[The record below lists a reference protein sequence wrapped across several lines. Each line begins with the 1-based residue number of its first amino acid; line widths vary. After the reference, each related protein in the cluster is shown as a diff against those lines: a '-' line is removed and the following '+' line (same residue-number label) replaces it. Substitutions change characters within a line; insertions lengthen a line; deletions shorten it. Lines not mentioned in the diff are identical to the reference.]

1 MQNRP
6 GFPFYKYGHKILLS
20 ITISTLIVILC
31 HTSNNNPGALGFFHD
46 AQKAPMLTYEN
57 NEFKFRISYPDN
69 WERSVKISNEITF
82 VSPKDKDSVSSP
94 AGLVIKVVPLQSKNV
109 SIVAVSNAL
118 TSQLKKEH
126 KDFKLESS
134 QNFVI
139 GGKNA
144 KKIIFTATDNRL
156 QERKALQIITIDNNN
171 IFIITYKASINKY
184 STYEGTI
191 NDMISSFKFTTST
204 ATTK

>member
-1 MQNRP
+1 MQKRL
-6 GFPFYKYGHKILLS
+6 GFPFYKYGQKALLS
-20 ITISTLIVILC
+20 ATISTLLVILC
-31 HTSNNNPGALGFFHD
+31 NTSINNNQDASGFFFND
-46 AQKAPMLTYEN
+46 QKAPMLTYEN
-57 NEFKFRISYPDN
+57 NEFKFKIGYPDN
-69 WERSVKISNEITF
+69 WERSVKLNNEITF

-94 AGLVIKVVPLQSKNV
+94 GGLVIKVVSLQSKNV
-109 SIVAVSNAL
+109 SLGPVSNAL
-118 TSQLKKEH
+118 ISQLKKEH

-134 QNFVI
+134 QDSVI
-139 GGKNA
+139 GGKKA

-156 QERKALQIITIDNNN
+156 QERKALQIITINNNN

-191 NDMISSFKFTTST
+191 NDMISSFKFTS

>member
-6 GFPFYKYGHKILLS
+6 VFPFYIYGHKILLS
-20 ITISTLIVILC
+20 ITISSLLVILI
-31 HTSNNNPGALGFFHD
+31 HTSNDTPDALGFFHSG
-46 AQKAPMLTYEN
+46 QKASMLTYEN

-69 WERSVKISNEITF
+69 WERSVKINNEITF

-109 SIVAVSNAL
+109 SLGPVSNAL
-118 TSQLKKEH
+118 ISELKKEH

-134 QNFVI
+134 QNSVI
-139 GGKNA
+139 GGKTA

-156 QERKALQIITIDNNN
+156 QERKALQVITINNNN

-184 STYEGTI
+184 SDYESTI
-191 NDMISSFKFTTST
+191 NDMISSFKFTTAT
-204 ATTK
+204 ATK

>member
-1 MQNRP
+1 MQNKP
-6 GFPFYKYGHKILLS
+6 GFPFYRYGHKILLL
-20 ITISTLIVILC
+20 ITISTLLVIFL
-31 HTSNNNPGALGFFHD
+31 HASNNTPDALGFFHSG
-46 AQKAPMLTYEN
+46 QKASMLTYEN
-57 NEFKFRISYPDN
+57 NEFKFKISYPDN
-69 WERSVKISNEITF
+69 WERSVKINNEITF

-109 SIVAVSNAL
+109 SLGPVSNAL
-118 TSQLKKEH
+118 ISELKKEH

-134 QNFVI
+134 QNSVI

-156 QERKALQIITIDNNN
+156 QERKALQVITINNNN

-184 STYEGTI
+184 SNYESTI
-191 NDMISSFKFTTST
+191 NDMMSSFKFTTTT